1 MNPVA
6 RSFRTGVFG
15 LALTIALTTYGFAQ
29 GGATSSIS
37 GTVTDASGAVIPG
50 ADIVAKNNA
59 TSAESRA
66 VSSASGTFTIPALNA
81 GTYTLTVTLMGFK
94 TVTLKDVV
102 VNAGIPASVK
112 ATMEIGGVEEN
123 VVVQAAS
130 DIVQT
135 QTATV
140 ATTLS
145 VNQISKLPLTS
156 RNALDFVVNLPG
168 TNTASTARNSN
179 VNGLPQSA
187 INITLDG
194 MNIQDNYLKTTD
206 GFFARLSP
214 RLDAVEEV
222 TVTAAVNG
230 ADSAGQGAVN
240 IRFVTRSGS
249 DRFTGSSYLYYRN
262 DSLNANTWFN
272 NRDLP
277 PDPTTG
283 KAPKNDLLQYQPG
296 TRVGG
301 PILIPGVYD
310 GRGKAFFFVNYEE
323 NRTPSKSTLTRTILS
338 PQAQQGIFQYTAGG
352 GVRSVPLLPLA
363 AANNQTATLDPTVA
377 KLLAD
382 IRSSTSQGQ
391 VNSFTDP
398 NLQRFTFQTPVTN
411 YTPAP
416 SVRIDYNLSR
426 NHRLT
431 GTGNYQHINSD
442 PDTTNGRE
450 PRFPGFPHTGSQ
462 QSTRYSTSNWLRST
476 LGTNIVNEFRVGA
489 TGGATQFSPELNPT
503 MWAGTLANQGG
514 LDLNFNGACCGNNNA
529 GLANAAST
537 TGFSSR
543 EASTKVIDDTLDWI
557 KGSHSLRFGVSFTRA
572 DLWLKNQTLV
582 PQVNFGIPTG
592 DPADVMFNTANS
604 ATNFPGASST
614 QVTNAR
620 NLYAMLTGH
629 INSITATSR
638 INEDSGQYEFLGLG
652 TQRGR
657 MWEYGVFAQDTW
669 RMRQNL
675 TLTYGVRYELQRPF
689 YPRNNS
695 YSTATVADVC
705 GISGTNP
712 TTTCNLFSPNVRT
725 GAKPVFVGYGEGAA
739 AFKTDYNNFAPSV
752 GLVWTPSR
760 RSGVLGAILGGDG
773 DSVLRGGYA
782 LAYERH
788 GMSDFSDVFGA
799 NPGVSVSA
807 NRDAT
812 TNTLILDG
820 AGLPLL
826 LRESGRLGA
835 GPFPLTQQYPFTEV
849 ITGDINI
856 FDPNLEVPYSQSW
869 TGSWQR
875 KITRDIAVDIRYVG
889 TRHLQDWIE
898 YNYNE
903 ANIVENGFL
912 DEFRRAQANLEA
924 NIAQGRGATFRY
936 FGAGTG
942 TSPLPIYLAYF
953 TGRPSSQAGDPAA
966 YTGTAWTNSNFVNPL
981 AKYNPNPFTPAGTN
995 SNTGLDGDPARRA
1008 NALAAGL
1015 SANFFRAN
1023 PDLLGG
1029 ANITGN
1035 GSYTRYDSFQ
1045 LELTKRLSHGV
1056 QMGGSY
1062 VFGNAYQSNR
1072 YGFRKPRYKTL
1083 QTGQEGGITH
1093 ALKLNWTYELPFG
1106 AGRRFLSNAN
1116 GLLDRI
1122 VGGWEFDGIA
1132 RVTSGRMLDFGNV
1145 RLVGMSADE
1154 LKDSLGLQEFAVTG
1168 LNPTAAVALYL
1179 MPKDIVE
1186 NTVRAFSTSAT
1197 TASGYGDL
1205 GAPTGRYLAPANTP
1219 ECIEVTAGSGDCG
1232 VRSLVI
1238 TGPKYVR
1245 FDLSAAKRVRLGG
1258 RFEFL
1263 FSAEML
1269 NAFNH
1274 PNFVPVIATTNN
1286 SDNYRITDLNGEA
1299 TSRTIQLVFRLNW

>member
-1 MNPVA
+1 
-6 RSFRTGVFG
+6 
-15 LALTIALTTYGFAQ
+15 
-29 GGATSSIS
+29 
-37 GTVTDASGAVIPG
+37 
-50 ADIVAKNNA
+50 
-59 TSAESRA
+59 
-66 VSSASGTFTIPALNA
+66 
-81 GTYTLTVTLMGFK
+81 
-94 TVTLKDVV
+94 
-102 VNAGIPASVK
+102 
-112 ATMEIGGVEEN
+112 
-123 VVVQAAS
+123 
-130 DIVQT
+130 
-135 QTATV
+135 
-140 ATTLS
+140 
-145 VNQISKLPLTS
+145 
-156 RNALDFVVNLPG
+156 
-168 TNTASTARNSN
+168 
-179 VNGLPQSA
+179 
-187 INITLDG
+187 
-194 MNIQDNYLKTTD
+194 
-206 GFFARLSP
+206 LSP

-222 TVTAAVNG
+222 TVTAAANG

-249 DRFTGSSYLYYRN
+249 DRLVGSSYLYYRN
-262 DSLNANTWFN
+262 DALNANTWFN

-277 PDPTTG
+277 VDPKTG
-283 KAPKNDLLQYQPG
+283 KAPKNDLLQNQPG

-301 PILIPGVYD
+301 PIVIPGVYD

-338 PQAQQGIFQYTAGG
+338 PQAQQGIFQYTASGV
-352 GVRSVPLLPLA
+352 VRSVNLLTLA
-363 AANNQTATLDPTVA
+363 AASSQTATLDPTVA

-391 VNSFTDP
+391 VENFTDP

-476 LGTNIVNEFRVGA
+476 FSTNLVNEFRVGA
-489 TGGATQFSPELNPT
+489 TGGATQFSPELNPS
-503 MWAGTLANQGG
+503 MWSDSVGNQGG
-514 LDLNFNGACCGNNNA
+514 FNLNFNGACCGNNNA

-557 KGSHSLRFGVSFTRA
+557 KGTHSVRFGASVTRA

-604 ATNFPGASST
+604 STNFPGASSGT
-614 QVTNAR
+614 VTNAR
-620 NLYAMLTGH
+620 NMYALLTGH
-629 INSITATSR
+629 INSITATARVS
-638 INEDSGQYEFLGLG
+638 DSSGQYEYLGLG
-652 TQRGR
+652 TQRAR
-657 MWEYGVFAQDTW
+657 MWEYGFFAQDTW
-669 RMRQNL
+669 RARQNL
-675 TLTYGVRYELQRPF
+675 TVTYGLRYELQRPF
-689 YPRNNS
+689 YPRS
-695 YSTATVADVC
+695 SAYSTGTIADVC

-712 TTTCNLFSPNVRT
+712 ATACNLFQPNVRT
-725 GAKPVFVGYGEGAA
+725 GTRPQFVSYGKGAP
-739 AFKTDYNNFAPSV
+739 AFDTDYNNVAPSL
-752 GLVWTPSR
+752 GLIWTPAKKP
-760 RSGVLGAILGGDG
+760 GILGAILGGDG

-799 NPGVSVSA
+799 NPGVSIA
-807 NRDAT
+807 ADRDQAIS
-812 TNTLILDG
+812 TLIMDG
-820 AGLPLL
+820 GGLPLL
-826 LRESGRLGA
+826 FRDTSRLTP
-835 GPFPLTQQYPFTEV
+835 GPFPSTLQYPFTEA

-856 FDPNLEVPYSQSW
+856 FDPRLQVPYSQSW
-869 TGSWQR
+869 MGSWQR
-875 KITRDIAVDIRYVG
+875 KLTRDIAVDLRYVG

-912 DEFRRAQANLEA
+912 DEFQKAQANLQT

-936 FGAGTG
+936 FGPGTG

-953 TGRPSSQAGDPAA
+953 TGRPSGQAGDPTA
-966 YTGTAWTNSNFVNPL
+966 YTGNLWTNSNFVNPL
-981 AKYNPNPFTPAGTN
+981 AKFNPNPFTPAGTN
-995 SNTGLDGDPARRA
+995 SNTGLDGDPGRRA

-1015 SANFFRAN
+1015 PANFFRAN

-1029 ANITGN
+1029 ANVTGN
-1035 GSYTRYDSFQ
+1035 GGYTRYDSFQ
-1045 LELTKRLSHGV
+1045 FELTKRLSRGF
-1056 QMGGSY
+1056 QAGGSSVY
-1062 VFGNAYQSNR
+1062 GNAYASSR
-1072 YGFRKPRYKTL
+1072 YGFRRPRYKTL
-1083 QTGQEGGITH
+1083 QTGGEGGITH
-1093 ALKLNWTYELPFG
+1093 AFKANWTYELPFG
-1106 AGRRFLSNAN
+1106 SGRRFMNSSN
-1116 GLLDRI
+1116 GLVDRVI
-1122 VGGWEFDGIA
+1122 GGWDFNGIA
-1132 RVTSGRMLDFGNV
+1132 RISSGRMLDFGNV

-1154 LKDSLGLQEFAVTG
+1154 LKKSLRLQEYAVTG
-1168 LNPTAAVALYL
+1168 LNATAIEALYL

-1219 ECIEVTAGSGDCG
+1219 ECIETSVGVGDCG

-1245 FDLSAAKRVRLGG
+1245 FDLSAAKRVKLGG
-1258 RFEFL
+1258 RFDFQ